1 MLLERIE
8 ALKQQINALT
18 ADNQEKIEALRIKYL
33 SKKGEVTALFMSSAM
48 WPLSRNVS
56 SANG

>member
-33 SKKGEVTALFMSSAM
+33 IIGCEGVE
-48 WPLSRNVS
+48 N
-56 SANG
+56 